1 MSKKI
6 KKHLSKDPIMKQ
18 VVKDH
23 EILYLPNSMTVF
35 HELVKNIVY
44 QQISVK
50 AAASIHDR
58 FIKYIGTDDFLPED
72 LLHYSQEELRTAGL
86 SNQKSGYILNI
97 GRFFSENQTEEST
110 WEAMSDQE
118 IIDTLTQIKG
128 VGEWTAQMILM
139 IQLLRPDVL
148 PVKDLGIQIAMKKLY
163 NLKSEKKQL
172 IIEMQEIAE
181 NWRPYRT
188 SASLY
193 LWAWKRANK

>member
-6 KKHLSKDPIMKQ
+6 QKHLSKDPIMEQ

-23 EILYLPNSMTVF
+23 EILYLPNSMTLF
-35 HELVKNIVY
+35 HELVKNIMY

-50 AAASIHDR
+50 AADSIHAR
-58 FIKYIGTDDFLPED
+58 FIKFIGAEDFTPED
-72 LLHYSQEELRTAGL
+72 LLLYSQEELRSAGL

-97 GRFFSENQTEEST
+97 ARFFSENEIEEST
-110 WEAMSDQE
+110 WENMPDKQ

-139 IQLLRPDVL
+139 IQLLRPDVF

-163 NLKSEKKQL
+163 NLKSEKKEL
-172 IIEMQEIAE
+172 IKEMEKIAE
-181 NWRPYRT
+181 KWKPYRS
-188 SASLY
+188 SATLY
-193 LWAWKRANK
+193 LWSWKRAN

>member
-6 KKHLSKDPIMKQ
+6 QKHLSKDPIMKQ

-23 EILYLPNSMTVF
+23 EILYLANSMTVF

-50 AAASIHDR
+50 AAASIHAR
-58 FIKYIGTDDFLPED
+58 FIKFIGTDDFTPED
-72 LLHYSQEELRTAGL
+72 LLLYSQEELRTAGL
-86 SNQKSGYILNI
+86 STQKSGYILNI
-97 GRFFSENQTEEST
+97 GQFFSENQIEEST
-110 WEAMSDQE
+110 WEEMSDQD
-118 IIDTLTQIKG
+118 IIDMLTQIKG

-139 IQLLRPDVL
+139 IQLLRPDVF

-163 NLKSEKKQL
+163 NLKSEKKEL
-172 IIEMQEIAE
+172 LKEMEEIAE
-181 NWRPYRT
+181 SWKPFRS

-193 LWAWKRANK
+193 LWAWKRAN

>member
-6 KKHLSKDPIMKQ
+6 IKQLSKDPVMKQ

-23 EILYLPNSMTVF
+23 DILHLPNSMTVF

-50 AAASIHDR
+50 AADSIHAR
-58 FIKYIGTDDFLPED
+58 FIKYIGTADFLPED
-72 LLHYSQEELRTAGL
+72 LLLYSQEELRTAGL
-86 SNQKSGYILNI
+86 SNQKSGYMLNI
-97 GRFFSENQTEEST
+97 GRFFSENQIEEST
-110 WEAMSDQE
+110 WEGMSDQE

-128 VGEWTAQMILM
+128 VGEWTAQMILI

-163 NLKSEKKQL
+163 NLKTEKKAL
-172 IIEMQEIAE
+172 IKEMEEIAE
-181 NWRPYRT
+181 QWRPYRS

-193 LWAWKRANK
+193 LWAWKRAN